1 MSCESD
7 HIFKDLENDKV
18 VFIRLAKYGLD
29 SIPPDI
35 AKLKKVEELT
45 ISLDSSDGWT
55 IYPPASAIV
64 QMVDKPPFYQLPK
77 QLTQLKDLKKL
88 NLSGLKIKS
97 LPINFTELIKLEY
110 LDLSMNKLDIKKE
123 LPKLKSLP
131 NLKILSIMGNK
142 IDTTLIKRWQGQNP
156 KVEVIL

>member
-1 MSCESD
+1 MPRHLTILILLSIMMSCESD

-77 QLTQLKDLKKL
+77 QLTQLKAFL
-88 NLSGLKIKS
+88 N
-97 LPINFTELIKLEY
+97 
-110 LDLSMNKLDIKKE
+110 
-123 LPKLKSLP
+123 
-131 NLKILSIMGNK
+131 
-142 IDTTLIKRWQGQNP
+142 TLH
-156 KVEVIL
+156 